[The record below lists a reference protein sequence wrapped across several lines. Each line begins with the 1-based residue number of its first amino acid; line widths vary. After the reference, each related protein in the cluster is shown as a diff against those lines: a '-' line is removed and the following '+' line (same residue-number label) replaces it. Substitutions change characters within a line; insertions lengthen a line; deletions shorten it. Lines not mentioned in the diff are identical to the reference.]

1 MTQPA
6 AALLASF
13 VLLAAAG
20 AASAQTPRVEG
31 NEPVVTVQGHGRIEA
46 RPDHAKFSAAVT
58 TRGAALEAATK
69 SHRERA
75 ERAAE
80 ALRNLNSSG
89 IEIERSTFRLEE
101 VRLPPPPGQPLRRDD
116 MEYRAVTTFELKTRE
131 LDKID
136 AAITAVAATG
146 LFEVRNLRF
155 AIDDDSGALDRARR
169 DAVADAR
176 RRAETYAQAAG
187 MTLGE
192 VVRISDTEIHS
203 PREFAAAPM
212 ARTVQVI
219 PPDSLTIAANVT
231 ITWRMIR
238 GKH

>member
-80 ALRNLNSSG
+80 ALRNLNSS
-89 IEIERSTFRLEE
+89 
-101 VRLPPPPGQPLRRDD
+101 LPPPPGQPLRRDD
-116 MEYRAVTTFELKTRE
+116 MEYRAVTTFELKTHE